1 MGEYITPLVTVL
13 MGIIGVA
20 IIATLVSN
28 RANTANVITA
38 GGNAFSGSLAVA
50 LSPVT
55 GGGFGNYTNT
65 RF

>member
-1 MGEYITPLVTVL
+1 MDNIITPMVTVL

-28 RANTANVITA
+28 RSNTANVINA
-38 GGNAFSGSLAVA
+38 GGNAFSGGLGVA
-50 LSPVT
+50 LSPIT
-55 GGGFGNYTNT
+55 GYGYTNT